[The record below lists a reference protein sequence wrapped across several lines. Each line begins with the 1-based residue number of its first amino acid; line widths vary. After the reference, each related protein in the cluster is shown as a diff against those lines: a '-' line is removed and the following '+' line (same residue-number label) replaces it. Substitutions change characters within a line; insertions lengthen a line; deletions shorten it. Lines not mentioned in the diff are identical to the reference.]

1 MTLINLTQMKSGQS
15 GEVVEIQGGF
25 GITRK
30 LESMGIRI
38 EKKIVKV
45 SGLFLRGPV
54 TVKVGNTQLSM
65 GHGMAAKIIVEV
77 HE

>member
-1 MTLINLTQMKSGQS
+1 MGLVNLTQMESGQN
-15 GEVVEIQGGF
+15 GEVTEIQGGF

-30 LESMGIRI
+30 LESMGIRVG
-38 EKKIVKV
+38 KQIVKV

-65 GHGMAAKIIVEV
+65 GHGMATKIIVEV
-77 HE
+77 

>member
-1 MTLINLTQMKSGQS
+1 MGLVNLTQMESGQS

-30 LESMGIRI
+30 LESMGIRVG
-38 EKKIVKV
+38 KQIVKV

-77 HE
+77 